1 MSRYRAHL
9 FFCTHRRDDDDPR
22 GCCGAKGA
30 AALVDFAKEDVA
42 RRGLKR
48 EVRVNATGCLNA
60 CALGPSVVV
69 YPEGVWYRLQT
80 RADVTR
86 VLDEHLGLGTVC
98 EDLLSGVERR

>member
-60 CALGPSVVV
+60 CALGQVSSSTPKECGTACKRARTSRGCSTNTSV
-69 YPEGVWYRLQT
+69 WARCAKT
-80 RADVTR
+80 
-86 VLDEHLGLGTVC
+86 
-98 EDLLSGVERR
+98 S